1 MSAAGNVAEQSE
13 NVTLWLNEKLS
24 LAENGRNNNNSNGNK
39 NNVSNSN
46 KYIAPSSTASPKMCP
61 SSSNSNNRSNS
72 ITNVN
77 NNHKEFNELCKKV
90 QSGHKIMII
99 MRGASGSGKST
110 LAKSLLQQTGL
121 LQQYGIQDF
130 ICSSDDYFNTQRGY
144 QFNPNFL
151 PDAHEWNQQ
160 RVAQKAATG
169 WSPIIVDNTNMMIW
183 EMQPYVQ
190 KAVQHNYI
198 VELLEPQTGWCK
210 SASKLAQKNTHQV
223 PKESIQRMLER
234 YEKAN
239 VNLLLGL
246 LKETKYTKPL
256 PQMRLQPPLSALPSL
271 KPQSL
276 QAKNSDANND
286 AKGNATTAP
295 KLNVNAQNWVPYEQ
309 NAPSYWAQLDEQKI
323 QTPIGGNASSG
334 YASSLA
340 DLLRDEQTAAVA
352 ATSSSDAIN
361 EPLQRHSINCPNE
374 AYGFGQLR
382 QMYPNKQV
390 AGLWDLYVKCNGDLD
405 WTVDILL
412 KEDELN
418 GGSPD
423 YDNEELNND
432 EFQCACNGSNN
443 LPMQTASVP
452 NILTSTQS
460 SKSIPKAQRQPRAKR
475 NAGNNAGN
483 SKELQLHV
491 ENCFVLGDEQY
502 SEHTRKIR
510 DIRNGILDQ
519 PLPPP
524 PPVEQISAAGDD
536 DDDDAEDNAL
546 LELTLSETIIKELNT
561 HFQMEGQMLPIELE
575 LLPTTVFMPR
585 HVAKQIYMVYVEA
598 ALNQQ
603 EEQRHQ
609 TMRDDEQFARLLKNP
624 KYAECTESPVN
635 LNELLDMELALQ
647 IYNSEQQAASQ
658 ATHQKPNDI
667 ATHLTKMMLCDKFPE
682 IPKETVLEIFAA
694 KENNYVKTLE
704 VLDSDLKSNRTGA
717 ELYEQAIR
725 ENEKL
730 IAQEQ
735 QQQKPAINPR
745 SSPRAGVSK
754 SQSPQLLH
762 EEAKSAAL
770 RDFEETRNLAAHHS
784 QLRAECYLKAKQAI
798 QQGNGSVALYYSE
811 IAQLHKKKN
820 DVFNNRA
827 ANCIME
833 VHKHTQNNPDLL
845 DLHYLHAMEA
855 VSCLDLFLDR
865 HITVLRNIQ
874 RVYKHLF
881 IITGRGLHSANGV
894 STIKKRVKARL
905 AERRLRWLEVN
916 PGLLRVKVFSAS
928 RHSNNF

>member
-1 MSAAGNVAEQSE
+1 
-13 NVTLWLNEKLS
+13 LNEKLS
-24 LAENGRNNNNSNGNK
+24 LTENTRNNNHNNSSNK
-39 NNVSNSN
+39 NNMSNGN

-61 SSSNSNNRSNS
+61 SSSNRSNS
-72 ITNVN
+72 STSIN
-77 NNHKEFNELCKKV
+77 NNYMEFNELCKKV
-90 QSGHKIMII
+90 QSGQRIMII
-99 MRGASGSGKST
+99 MRGAPGSGKST
-110 LAKSLLQQTGL
+110 LAKSLIQQSGL
-121 LQQYGIQDF
+121 LEQHTVQDF
-130 ICSSDDYFNTQRGY
+130 VYSSDDYFIRQRGY
-144 QFNPNFL
+144 QFNPNSL

-160 RVAQKAATG
+160 RVAQKTAAG
-169 WSPIIVDNTNMMIW
+169 WSPVIVDNTNMMIW
-183 EMQPYVQ
+183 NMQPYVQ
-190 KAVQHNYI
+190 LAVKHGYLL
-198 VELLEPQTGWCK
+198 ELLEPQTSWCK
-210 SASKLAQKNTHQV
+210 SASKLAQKNVHQV

-239 VNLLLGL
+239 VELLLGL
-246 LKETKYTKPL
+246 LKNTKYTVAL
-256 PQMRLQPPLSALPSL
+256 PQMRLEPPLPALAPP
-271 KPQSL
+271 KTQS
-276 QAKNSDANND
+276 QQPKYMEANND
-286 AKGNATTAP
+286 VKVDATLPTASP
-295 KLNVNAQNWVPYEQ
+295 KLNPNAQNWVPYEQ
-309 NAPSYWAQLDEQKI
+309 NAPNYWAQLDEQKI
-323 QTPIGGNASSG
+323 QAPAGCNASAG
-334 YASSLA
+334 QGTSLT
-340 DLLRDEQTAAVA
+340 DLLRDEPTAAVTS
-352 ATSSSDAIN
+352 TSSSEAVN
-361 EPLQRHSINCPNE
+361 EPLQRHSINCSNE
-374 AYGFGQLR
+374 AYAFAQLR

-418 GGSPD
+418 AGAAD
-423 YDNEELNND
+423 YNDDLNID
-432 EFQCACNGSNN
+432 QFECACNSSNN
-443 LPMQTASVP
+443 LAMQMASAP
-452 NILTSTQS
+452 NALTSQLVAPN
-460 SKSIPKAQRQPRAKR
+460 KNIPKAQRQARTKR
-475 NAGNNAGN
+475 NAGVGT

-519 PLPPP
+519 PLPLPLPP
-524 PPVEQISAAGDD
+524 PPLPVEPTTQSANAGDD

-546 LELTLSETIIKELNT
+546 LELTLGETLIKELNS

-585 HVAKQIYMVYVEA
+585 NVAKQIYMVYVEA
-598 ALNQQ
+598 ALNQL

-624 KYAECTESPVN
+624 KYADCTESPVN
-635 LNELLDMELALQ
+635 LDELLDMELALS

-704 VLDSDLKSNRTGA
+704 VLDSDLKSSRTGA
-717 ELYEQAIR
+717 ELYEQAMR

-730 IAQEQ
+730 NAQEQ
-735 QQQKPAINPR
+735 KPSASR
-745 SSPRAGVSK
+745 SSPRVAVGSAK

-762 EEAKSAAL
+762 EDAKSAAL

-820 DVFNNRA
+820 DVLNNRA

-845 DLHYLHAMEA
+845 DLHYLHTIEA

-894 STIKKRVKARL
+894 STIKKKVKARL
-905 AERRLRWLEVN
+905 AERRLR
-916 PGLLRVKVFSAS
+916 
-928 RHSNNF
+928 

>member
-1 MSAAGNVAEQSE
+1 SNSH
-13 NVTLWLNEKLS
+13 
-24 LAENGRNNNNSNGNK
+24 NNNNNR
-39 NNVSNSN
+39 NNMSGSN

-61 SSSNSNNRSNS
+61 SSSSSSSRNNHS
-72 ITNVN
+72 VN
-77 NNHKEFNELCKKV
+77 NNQPKEFNELCKKV
-90 QSGHKIMII
+90 ECGQRIMII
-99 MRGASGSGKST
+99 MRGAPGSGKTT
-110 LAKSLLQQTGL
+110 LAKSLLQQTRL
-121 LQQYGIQDF
+121 LELQPAMQEF

-144 QFNPNFL
+144 QFNPASL
-151 PDAHEWNQQ
+151 TDAHEWNKQ
-160 RVAQKAATG
+160 RVAQKAAAG
-169 WSPIIVDNTNMMIW
+169 WSPIIVDNTNIMIW

-190 KAVQHNYI
+190 LAVQHGYLL
-198 VELLEPQTGWCK
+198 ELLEPQTAWCK
-210 SASKLAQKNTHQV
+210 SASKLAQRNVHQV
-223 PKESIQRMLER
+223 PKENIQRMLDR
-234 YEKAN
+234 YEKAS
-239 VNLLLGL
+239 VALLLGL

-256 PQMRLQPPLSALPSL
+256 PQMRLQPPLPALASP
-271 KPQSL
+271 KPQAV
-276 QAKNSDANND
+276 QPTND
-286 AKGNATTAP
+286 AKVEAAAT
-295 KLNVNAQNWVPYEQ
+295 KLNFNAPNWVPYEQ

-323 QTPIGGNASSG
+323 QTPTGCNVSAGHAT
-334 YASSLA
+334 SLT

-352 ATSSSDAIN
+352 STSSSDAVN
-361 EPLQRHSINCPNE
+361 EPLQRHSINCSNE

-418 GGSPD
+418 GGAAD
-423 YDNEELNND
+423 YDDDELNND
-432 EFQCACNGSNN
+432 QFQCACNGSNN
-443 LPMQTASVP
+443 LPLQTAAAP
-452 NILTSTQS
+452 NVLASQLAP
-460 SKSIPKAQRQPRAKR
+460 SKSIPKPQRQSRGKR
-475 NAGNNAGN
+475 NAGVGS

-519 PLPPP
+519 PLTPAPPPPP
-524 PPVEQISAAGDD
+524 PPVEPTTAAGDD
-536 DDDDAEDNAL
+536 DEDDAEDNAL
-546 LELTLSETIIKELNT
+546 LELTLGETLIKELNS
-561 HFQMEGQMLPIELE
+561 HFQLEGEMLPIELE
-575 LLPTTVFMPR
+575 MSPTTVFMPR

-609 TMRDDEQFARLLKNP
+609 TLRDDEQFARLLKNP

-635 LNELLDMELALQ
+635 LNELLDMELALS

-658 ATHQKPNDI
+658 ATRHKPNDI
-667 ATHLTKMMLCDKFPE
+667 ATHLTKMKLCEKFPE

-704 VLDSDLKSNRTGA
+704 VLDSDLKSDRTGA

-735 QQQKPAINPR
+735 QQQQQHQKPSGNR
-745 SSPRAGVSK
+745 SSPRNGK
-754 SQSPQLLH
+754 LHSPQLLH

-845 DLHYLHAMEA
+845 DLHYLHTVEA

-865 HITVLRNIQ
+865 HISVLRNIQ

-894 STIKKRVKARL
+894 STIKKKVKARL